1 MRPAQRVA
9 EYADSQGVDM
19 RFYNVIYQAIDDV
32 ESAMKGMLKPI
43 YEEKQ
48 MGVAEILQ
56 VFRSSKFGNIAGS
69 VVREGLIKRGAKAR
83 LVRDGIV
90 VEPELQIS
98 SLRREKDDVTE
109 VREGYECGISLA
121 IKDIQV
127 GDHIETWE
135 MVEKPR
141 D

>member
-1 MRPAQRVA
+1 M
-9 EYADSQGVDM
+9 
-19 RFYNVIYQAIDDV
+19 
-32 ESAMKGMLKPI
+32 
-43 YEEKQ
+43 
-48 MGVAEILQ
+48 
-56 VFRSSKFGNIAGS
+56 
-69 VVREGLIKRGAKAR
+69 VREGLIKRGAKAR